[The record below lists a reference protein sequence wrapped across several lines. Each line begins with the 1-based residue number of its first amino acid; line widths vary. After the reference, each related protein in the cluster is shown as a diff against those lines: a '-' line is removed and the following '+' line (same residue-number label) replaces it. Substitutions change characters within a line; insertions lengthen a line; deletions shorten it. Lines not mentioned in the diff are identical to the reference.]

1 MEPIMKMYMVSLLNQ
16 LCIIGNSKRKQMF
29 QKKKKKAERWNER
42 NERHLTY
49 DYYVLLKE
57 NY

>member
-29 QKKKKKAERWNER
+29 QKKKKKPRDGMRETRG
-42 NERHLTY
+42 T
-49 DYYVLLKE
+49 
-57 NY
+57 

>member
-1 MEPIMKMYMVSLLNQ
+1 MVSLLNQ